1 MFRKLALSS
10 AAVVALGLA
19 ACGTLPSLVQEPM
32 AAPQTAI
39 AEAATFDQRA
49 YVLGVNDRLRV
60 TVFNEANLSNDFV
73 VSQTGVIAMALIG
86 PVQAEGVT
94 VAALESAIAEKLRA
108 GYLRDPRVSVE
119 VLTYRPFYILGEV
132 RSPNSYPY
140 SPGLTVARAVATAQG
155 YTYRANQNRVFIKRG
170 SDQEVAYPAE
180 GTVILPGDIV
190 RVPERF
196 F

>member
-1 MFRKLALSS
+1 
-10 AAVVALGLA
+10 V
-19 ACGTLPSLVQEPM
+19 
-32 AAPQTAI
+32 I
-39 AEAATFDQRA
+39 
-49 YVLGVNDRLRV
+49 
-60 TVFNEANLSNDFV
+60 
-73 VSQTGVIAMALIG
+73 SQTGVISLGLIG
-86 PVQAEGVT
+86 PVQADGVT
-94 VAALESAIAEKLRA
+94 VAALENAIAEKLRN

-132 RSPNSYPY
+132 RNPNSYPY

-155 YTYRANQNRVFIKRG
+155 YTYRANQTRVFIKRG
-170 SDQEVAYPAE
+170 SDQETAYPTE

>member
-1 MFRKLALSS
+1 MISKLALSS
-10 AAVVALGLA
+10 AVMLALGLA
-19 ACGTLPSLVQEPM
+19 ACQGLPPLVQEPV
-32 AAPQTAI
+32 AAPP
-39 AEAATFDQRA
+39 
-49 YVLGVNDRLRV
+49 
-60 TVFNEANLSNDFV
+60 
-73 VSQTGVIAMALIG
+73 M
-86 PVQAEGVT
+86 
-94 VAALESAIAEKLRA
+94 AIAEKLRN